1 METIRQIIQDSGG
14 LESLR
19 RSSLRFHIAP
29 GNSLFIEDRGR
40 GPDGRRAIRL
50 TCFLRPNGR
59 LCRSRVLLEVTDLG
73 LLPFF
78 LRSHTGEVM
87 RVYRM
92 DRRRRIRQVRRDVR
106 AQIVRKCNEWDDWL
120 GNYLD
125 EQEILST

>member
-1 METIRQIIQDSGG
+1 METIRQIIEASGG

-19 RSSLRFHIAP
+19 RSPLRFNIDP
-29 GNSLFIEDRGR
+29 ENSLLIEDRGP

-78 LRSHTGEVM
+78 LRSYTGEVM

-92 DRRRRIRQVRRDVR
+92 DRRRRIRQTWPHVRARIVRRTAD
-106 AQIVRKCNEWDDWL
+106 WDDWL

-125 EQEILST
+125 EREILTT

>member
-1 METIRQIIQDSGG
+1 METIKQIIEDNGG

-19 RSSLRFHIAP
+19 RSPLRFDIAP
-29 GNSLFIEDRGR
+29 GNSLVIEDRGR

-50 TCFLRPNGR
+50 TCFLRPDGR
-59 LCRSRVLLEVTDLG
+59 LCRSRVLLEVTDLH

-78 LRSHTGEVM
+78 LRSYTGEVM

-106 AQIVRKCNEWDDWL
+106 ARIVRKTNEWDEWL
-120 GNYLD
+120 ADFLE
-125 EQEILST
+125 EQEVLST

>member
-1 METIRQIIQDSGG
+1 MDTIRQIIEDNGG

-19 RSSLRFHIAP
+19 RFPLRFNIAP

-50 TCFLRPNGR
+50 TCFLRPDGR

-78 LRSHTGEVM
+78 LRSYTGEVM

-92 DRRRRIRQVRRDVR
+92 DRRRRIRQVRLDVR
-106 AQIVRKCNEWDDWL
+106 ARIVRKTSEWDDWL

-125 EQEILST
+125 EQEVLST